1 MRERRRDAPRP
12 RPEVGRRGASRS
24 RSRTS
29 NEAAH
34 ETRGDLFI
42 VSSPSGA
49 GKTTLIRR
57 VLADPRLRRDRSTSP
72 SRTRRGRRAP
82 GEVDGREYHFVSPE
96 DAFRALA
103 GARTASSSGRRSTGN
118 LYGTSRQE
126 VEPRLA
132 AGIDV
137 LLDIDVQGARQ
148 VRSRIPDVVKI
159 FVFPPSRAVLEA
171 RLRARASDAPD
182 VVARR
187 LAAAAAEMHEFGEYD
202 YAIIND
208 DLEAAVDELRS
219 IIVARRAGRSRRR
232 ERLEAI
238 LKTFAT

>member
-1 MRERRRDAPRP
+1 MR
-12 RPEVGRRGASRS
+12 S
-24 RSRTS
+24 
-29 NEAAH
+29 
-34 ETRGDLFI
+34 RGDLFI

-57 VLADPRLRRDRSTSP
+57 VLEDPRLPAGSLHFSVSHT
-72 SRTRRGRRAP
+72 TREPRE
-82 GEVDGREYHFVSPE
+82 GETDGREYHFVTE
-96 DAFRALA
+96 DAFRAIQSVDGFLEWA
-103 GARTASSSGRRSTGN
+103 AVHGH

-132 AGIDV
+132 EGVDV

-159 FVFPPSRAVLEA
+159 FVFPPSRAVLET
-171 RLRARASDAPD
+171 RLRARASDPEKE
-182 VVARR
+182 VARR
-187 LAAAAAEMHEFGEYD
+187 LSVAAAELSEFGEYD

-219 IIVARRAGRSRRR
+219 ILVARRAGRSRRR

-238 LKTFAT
+238 LKTFQG